1 VCIPLC
7 TTQHAAVLLTFG
19 PPLPPDNR
27 YYVPRMLSTEGRSTC
42 RQRSPP
48 LLLSSFG
55 TDGRTDR
62 RTLGSFVDPAPHTR
76 PMSAVSIIP
85 MSMVICLFSSSI
97 HAKNEKYN
105 LKRIKQLCGL
115 NGQHRAMPLT
125 CSQNV
130 SQYPQ
135 YKILRI

>member
-1 VCIPLC
+1 MCIPLC
-7 TTQHAAVLLTFG
+7 TTQHGTVLLIFG

-62 RTLGSFVDPAPHTR
+62 RTLGSFIDPAPHT
-76 PMSAVSIIP
+76 MSAVSIIP
-85 MSMVICLFSSSI
+85 MSMVICLFHSSI
-97 HAKNEKYN
+97 HAKKEKYN

-125 CSQNV
+125 CSENV
-130 SQYPQ
+130 SQHPE